1 MTLLQCLVTVL
12 QQGGR
17 IITITMQTAK
27 LNYVLSIDFGTQSVR
42 AIIIDDRGNMIAKG
56 QQRLPAYQSAEPGY
70 AELPAE
76 AYWQALIQACTSLWQ
91 QGPIAAEAISAV
103 TLTTQRG
110 TVFCLDKDKNP
121 LRPAIIWL
129 DQREATILPGLGI
142 WRALFRTV
150 GVTALV
156 ERFQRRAPSNWLAEH
171 EPQCWQ
177 NTAHYMLLSGYL
189 TLQLTGELVDCSAAQ
204 VGYLPF
210 DFRQQHWAS
219 QFSWK
224 WRALSLKPS
233 QLLPLKP
240 AGAELGKL
248 TAQAA
253 TALGLAAGLPLIAA
267 GSDKAC
273 EVLGS
278 GGLTP
283 QTGCISYGT
292 TATIST
298 ANRRYIEPGPWLP
311 AYPAA
316 QPGFYNSEVMIYR
329 GFWLV
334 SWFKDQFGL
343 QEQQEAALLGIAPE
357 QLFDELL
364 KAVPPGSMGLM
375 LQPYW
380 SPGIREPG
388 PEAKGAMIGFGDV
401 HQRAHV
407 YRALIEG
414 LAYALQEGRERL
426 ERRNGV
432 KMQRLRVSGGGSQSA
447 QILQLTA
454 NVFNLP
460 VERPHTSETS
470 ALGAAI
476 SAMVGLGRFASY
488 TEALAAMSHPG
499 ERFLPEPAIAAQYQR
514 LYREVYLKMYRQL
527 KPLYQKIREI
537 TGYPR

>member
-1 MTLLQCLVTVL
+1 MASTPT
-12 QQGGR
+12 
-17 IITITMQTAK
+17 
-27 LNYVLSIDFGTQSVR
+27 YVLTLDFGTQSVR
-42 AIIIDDRGNMIAKG
+42 AIIIDDSGTILAKS
-56 QQRLPAYQSAEPGY
+56 QRAMPAYHSAEPGM
-70 AELPAE
+70 AELPAGV
-76 AYWQALIQACTSLWQ
+76 YWQTLSAACADLWQ
-91 QGPIAAEAISAV
+91 NSPVAASNIAAV

-110 TVFCLDKDKNP
+110 TVICLDKDRQP
-121 LRPAIIWL
+121 LGPAILWL
-129 DQREATILPGLGI
+129 DQRMASVLPRLGS
-142 WRALFRTV
+142 WQSLFWLV
-150 GVTALV
+150 GAAAIV

-171 EPQCWQ
+171 QPQLWQ
-177 NTAHYMLLSGYL
+177 QTAHYVLLSGYL
-189 TLQLTGELVDCSAAQ
+189 TMQLTGELVDCSAAQ

-210 DFRQQHWAS
+210 DFKRQCWANR
-219 QFSWK
+219 FSWK
-224 WRALSLKPS
+224 WQALSLKPA
-233 QLLPLKP
+233 QLVPLKP
-240 AGAELGKL
+240 PSSVLGKL
-248 TAQAA
+248 TTVAA
-253 TALGLAAGLPLIAA
+253 EALGLPAGIPLFAAAA
-267 GSDKAC
+267 DKAC

-283 QTGCISYGT
+283 DTGCISYGT

-298 ANRRYIEPGPWLP
+298 ANQQYVAPGRWLP

-334 SWFKDQFGL
+334 SWFKTQFGL
-343 QEQQEAALLGIAPE
+343 QEQQEAAVLGIAPE

-388 PEAKGAMIGFGDV
+388 PEAKGALIGFGDV

-414 LAYALQEGRERL
+414 LAYALLEGRERL

-432 KMQRLRVSGGGSQSA
+432 KMQRLRVSGGGAQSE

-460 VERPHTSETS
+460 VERPHTNETS

-476 SAMVGLGRFASY
+476 SAMVGLGRFAHFA
-488 TEALAAMSHPG
+488 EAQQAMCQPPK
-499 ERFLPEPAIAAQYQR
+499 RFLPEPAIAVQYQR

-527 KPLYQKIREI
+527 KPLYQKIRDI
-537 TGYPR
+537 TGYPQ

>member
-1 MTLLQCLVTVL
+1 MTKT
-12 QQGGR
+12 
-17 IITITMQTAK
+17 T
-27 LNYVLSIDFGTQSVR
+27 YVLSLDFGTQSVR
-42 AIIIDDRGNMIAKG
+42 AIIVDDSGNIVAKG
-56 QQRLPAYQSAEPGY
+56 QQLLPAYLSPQPGY
-70 AELPAE
+70 AELPAA
-76 AYWQALIQACTSLWQ
+76 AYWQALTQACSKLWRQ
-91 QGPIAAEAISAV
+91 SAIAPGALAAV

-110 TVFCLDKDKNP
+110 TVFCLDKDKKP

-129 DQREATILPGLGI
+129 DQREAAVLPALGF
-142 WRALFRTV
+142 WRSLFRLA
-150 GVTALV
+150 GAAAIV
-156 ERFQRRAPSNWLAEH
+156 ERFQRRAPSNWLATAQ
-171 EPQCWQ
+171 PQLWQ
-177 NTAHYMLLSGYL
+177 QTAHYLLLSGYL
-189 TLQLTGELVDCSAAQ
+189 NWRLTDEMVDCTAAQ

-210 DFRQQHWAS
+210 DFKQQRWAS
-219 QFSWK
+219 RFSWK
-224 WRALSLKPS
+224 WLALSIRPEQLPK
-233 QLLPLKP
+233 LLPP
-240 AGAELGKL
+240 GAILGKISSD
-248 TAQAA
+248 AA
-253 TALGLAAGLPLIAA
+253 LALGVPAGLPLVAA
-267 GSDKAC
+267 AADKAC

-278 GGLTP
+278 GGLRP
-283 QTGCISYGT
+283 DTGCISYGT

-298 ANRRYIEPGPWLP
+298 ANCRYIEPAPWLP

-316 QPGFYNSEVMIYR
+316 QPAAYNTEVMIYR

-334 SWFKDQFGL
+334 SWFKEQFGL
-343 QEQQEAALLGIAPE
+343 QEQQEAALLGIVPE

-488 TEALAAMSHPG
+488 AEALAAMCQAG
-499 ERFLPEPAIAAQYQR
+499 ERFVPEPAVAAQYQR
-514 LYREVYLKMYRQL
+514 LYRQVYLKMYRQL

-537 TGYPR
+537 TGYPQ

>member
-1 MTLLQCLVTVL
+1 
-12 QQGGR
+12 
-17 IITITMQTAK
+17 MQTAAPT
-27 LNYVLSIDFGTQSVR
+27 YVLSIDFGTQSVR
-42 AIIIDDRGNMIAKG
+42 AIIIDDSGTIIAKG
-56 QQRLPAYQSAEPGY
+56 QQRLPAYYSAEPGY

-76 AYWQALIQACTSLWQ
+76 AYWQALTQACTSLWQ
-91 QGPIAAEAISAV
+91 QSPIAADAISAV

-110 TVFCLDKDKNP
+110 TVFCLDKHKKP

-129 DQREATILPGLGI
+129 DQREATVLPGLGS
-142 WRALFRTV
+142 WRHLFRVV
-150 GVTALV
+150 GVTAIV
-156 ERFQRRAPSNWLAEH
+156 ERFQRRAPSNWLAEY
-171 EPQCWQ
+171 EPQRWRD
-177 NTAHYMLLSGYL
+177 TAHYMLLSGYL

-210 DFRQQHWAS
+210 DFQQQRWAS
-219 QFSWK
+219 KVSWK
-224 WRALSLKPS
+224 SQALSLTPT

-240 AGAELGKL
+240 PGAELGKI

-253 TALGLAAGLPLIAA
+253 LALGLPAGLPLIAA

-273 EVLGS
+273 EVLGC

-298 ANRRYIEPGPWLP
+298 ANRRYIEPSPWLP

-334 SWFKDQFGL
+334 TWFKEQFGL

-380 SPGIREPG
+380 SPGIRQPG

-414 LAYALQEGRERL
+414 LAYALQEGRQRL

-432 KMQRLRVSGGGSQSA
+432 KMQCLRVSGGGSQSA

-476 SAMVGLGRFASY
+476 SAMVGLGRFANY
-488 TEALAAMSHPG
+488 AEALAAMSHLG
-499 ERFLPEPAIAAQYQR
+499 ERFLPEPAVAAQYQR

>member
-1 MTLLQCLVTVL
+1 MI
-12 QQGGR
+12 R
-17 IITITMQTAK
+17 ITMQQTPC
-27 LNYVLSIDFGTQSVR
+27 YVLSLDFGTQSVR
-42 AIIIDDRGNMIAKG
+42 AIIIDDSGNIIAKG
-56 QQRLPAYQSAEPGY
+56 QQSMPPYTSPEAGM
-70 AELPAE
+70 AELPA
-76 AYWQALIQACTSLWQ
+76 AVYWQTLTAACANLWQ
-91 QGPIAAEAISAV
+91 QSTVPAAKIAAV

-110 TVFCLDKDKNP
+110 TVLCLDKSGQP

-129 DQREATILPGLGI
+129 DQREAAVLPGLGI

-150 GVTALV
+150 GVTAMV

-177 NTAHYMLLSGYL
+177 NTALYMLLSGYL
-189 TLQLTGELVDCSAAQ
+189 TLQLTGERVDCSAAQ

-210 DFRQQHWAS
+210 DFQQQHWAS
-219 QFSWK
+219 KVSWK
-224 WRALSLKPS
+224 WRALSLKPC

-240 AGAELGKL
+240 AGAELGKI
-248 TAQAA
+248 
-253 TALGLAAGLPLIAA
+253 TALAASDLGLPAGLPLIAA

-316 QPGFYNSEVMIYR
+316 QPGFYTSEVMIYR

-334 SWFKDQFGL
+334 SWFKAQFGL

-364 KAVPPGSMGLM
+364 NAVPPGSMGLM

-414 LAYALQEGRERL
+414 IAYALQEGRQRL

-432 KMQRLRVSGGGSQSA
+432 KMQCLRVSGGGSQSA

-476 SAMVGLGRFASY
+476 SAMVGLGRFANY
-488 TEALAAMSHPG
+488 NDALAAMSHVG
-499 ERFLPEPAIAAQYQR
+499 ERFLPEPAVAAQYQR

-527 KPLYQKIREI
+527 KPLYKKIREI